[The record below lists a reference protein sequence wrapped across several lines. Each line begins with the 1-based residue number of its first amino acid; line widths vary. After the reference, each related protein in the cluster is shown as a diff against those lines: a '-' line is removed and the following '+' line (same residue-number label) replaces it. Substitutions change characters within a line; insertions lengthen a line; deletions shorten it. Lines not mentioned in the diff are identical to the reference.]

1 MNRREF
7 LLNSTKTMFGTAALA
22 SFPLSIQKR

>member
-22 SFPLSIQKR
+22 SFPL

>member
-22 SFPLSIQKR
+22 